1 MGESMTGGKNQV
13 EEKYILT
20 IDMGNDGIQV
30 GDLDC
35 RGREVSS
42 ATEEYQI
49 QTPQPGW
56 AEMDPDRYIDLFQNV
71 IAKAIE
77 KAQVPK
83 TQLITLGISVQ
94 GETSVF
100 LDADKKSLRPAILW
114 CDTRA
119 LKEAE
124 EIVDA
129 FGCAT
134 IQNHTGQVAAML
146 SGRVRNC
153 CGSKTRAGSVREYS
167 AYPAA

>member
-1 MGESMTGGKNQV
+1 MGESMTGGKNHV

-20 IDMGNDGIQV
+20 IDMGTTAFKSAIF
-30 GDLDC
+30 DC

-94 GETSVF
+94 GE
-100 LDADKKSLRPAILW
+100 IG
-114 CDTRA
+114 RA
-119 LKEAE
+119 H
-124 EIVDA
+124 V
-129 FGCAT
+129 
-134 IQNHTGQVAAML
+134 
-146 SGRVRNC
+146 
-153 CGSKTRAGSVREYS
+153 
-167 AYPAA
+167 

>member
-1 MGESMTGGKNQV
+1 MTGGKNQV

-20 IDMGNDGIQV
+20 IDMGTTAFKSAIF
-30 GDLDC
+30 DC

-83 TQLITLGISVQ
+83 SQLITLGISVQ

-129 FGCAT
+129 FGCCD
-134 IQNHTGQVAAML
+134 HTESYRAGGLRCSLAGCETVVAQ
-146 SGRVRNC
+146 
-153 CGSKTRAGSVREYS
+153 KTRAWSVREYS

>member
-1 MGESMTGGKNQV
+1 MTGGKNQV

-20 IDMGNDGIQV
+20 IDMGTTAFKSAIF
-30 GDLDC
+30 DC

-100 LDADKKSLRPAILW
+100 LDADKQSLLDRRS
-114 CDTRA
+114 CG
-119 LKEAE
+119 
-124 EIVDA
+124 V
-129 FGCAT
+129 
-134 IQNHTGQVAAML
+134 IQ
-146 SGRVRNC
+146 GR
-153 CGSKTRAGSVREYS
+153 
-167 AYPAA
+167 

>member
-1 MGESMTGGKNQV
+1 MTGGKNQV

-20 IDMGNDGIQV
+20 IDMGTTAFKSAIF
-30 GDLDC
+30 DC

-124 EIVDA
+124 EIVESYRA
-129 FGCAT
+129 GGLRCSLAGCET
-134 IQNHTGQVAAML
+134 VVAQ
-146 SGRVRNC
+146 
-153 CGSKTRAGSVREYS
+153 KTRAGSVREYS